1 MLNKSQIRE
10 KTETMLKKE
19 NEPIKQKQHK
29 KKSKNVNKNNHNK
42 KNNFVSV

>member
-29 KKSKNVNKNNHNK
+29 KKSKNVNNNNHNK
-42 KNNFVSV
+42 KNNFLDQ